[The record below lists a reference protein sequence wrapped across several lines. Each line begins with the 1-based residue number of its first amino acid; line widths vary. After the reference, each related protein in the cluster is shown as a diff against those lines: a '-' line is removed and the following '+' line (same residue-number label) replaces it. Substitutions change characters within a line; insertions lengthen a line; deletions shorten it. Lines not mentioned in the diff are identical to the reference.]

1 MIGSKKCGLRAGCR
15 GLLFAS
21 ILGFQLAPAVLA
33 QPADAA
39 DVLDELRAG
48 FEPTGAGPAPAA
60 ASPAATPAAA
70 NTATPR
76 AAASIQEV
84 GDQELSGQTLRDDGR
99 PSTAPLIASRL
110 NLYAGEAAVRRVP
123 GTLRRVAVGNGDV
136 ISAFSVGRGEVVL
149 IGMSPGETNVHLW
162 MDDGRQRAI
171 SVTVSGIKGDSLAST
186 VRQLLGD
193 APGVEVKP
201 VGSNIVVSG
210 AELDAGTSSRLAIL
224 QKVYPQIL
232 NFTGTDPVAMQPM
245 VLMDVQI
252 VEFNKDSVE
261 ELGIQWDSVIA
272 GPSGGMIRDYIT
284 NDYFRVLPQ
293 GDPTFDEIR
302 DTLPMKLPGIEGYLG
317 IATTIGSRINLLMNR
332 GKAWVLASP
341 KLSAKSGTSASFL
354 VGGEVPIVIPSI
366 LGQSQVEYKEYG
378 IRLNITP
385 TVNARNQVSTS
396 IMAEVSRIDPSVT
409 VQGVPGFLT
418 RRTETEVNV
427 NVGDT
432 IVLSGMIDRS
442 AAKTVDKFPILGDI
456 PILGKLFRSD
466 GFRGGRTELVMFVT
480 PRLISPASPD
490 NVEGLQRAQDLEL
503 LLDDELSKRQQKLIR

>member
-1 MIGSKKCGLRAGCR
+1 MFFASMLAAHLAPVAFAQSPEASAVLDDLRA
-15 GLLFAS
+15 
-21 ILGFQLAPAVLA
+21 QL
-33 QPADAA
+33 
-39 DVLDELRAG
+39 E
-48 FEPTGAGPAPAA
+48 PAA
-60 ASPAATPAAA
+60 VAQVASTAATGERPDAGAQD
-70 NTATPR
+70 TVVQRTG
-76 AAASIQEV
+76 ASIQEV
-84 GDQELSGQTLRDDGR
+84 GDDGMSGQALREDGR
-99 PSTAPLIASRL
+99 PSTAPLISSRL

-123 GTLRRVAVGNGDV
+123 GSLRRVAVGNGDV

-149 IGMSPGETNVHLW
+149 IGMSPGDTNVHLW
-162 MDDGRQRAI
+162 MNDGSQRNI

-193 APGVEVKP
+193 APGIDVKP
-201 VGSNIVVSG
+201 VGSNIVVTG
-210 AELDAGTSSRLAIL
+210 AELDAGTSGRLAIL

-232 NFTGTDPVAMQPM
+232 NFTGTDPVSMQPM

-261 ELGIQWDSVIA
+261 ELGIQWDSVIS

-293 GDPTFDEIR
+293 GEGTFQDIK
-302 DTLPMKLPGIEGYLG
+302 DTLPNKLPGIEGYLG
-317 IATTIGSRINLLMNR
+317 IATTISSRINLLMNR

-480 PRLISPASPD
+480 PRLISPTSPD
-490 NVEGLQRAQDLEL
+490 NLEGLQRADDLERL
-503 LLDDELSKRQQKLIR
+503 LEGELSKRQRTLIR